1 MVENMTDIAWY
12 SEASLVGGKRIFCVG
27 SLAQCLRK
35 WSRLA
40 EIEQQTAY
48 IAVGTCTIKREK
60 LEQAEIAA
68 LAAHPDL
75 KKV

>member
-1 MVENMTDIAWY
+1 MESVADIPWY
-12 SEASLVGGKRIFCVG
+12 SEASLVGGKRIFCAG

-35 WSRLA
+35 WSKLA
-40 EIEQQTAY
+40 EVEQQTAY
-48 IAVGTCTIKREK
+48 IAVGACTIKREK
-60 LEQAEIAA
+60 LERFEIAA